1 MKVAVVIPARYAST
15 RLPAKPL
22 ALIKGKP
29 LLQWVIE
36 GARKSPK
43 ISAVVVATD
52 HLEIMELAKRCGAE
66 AVMTDPDC
74 PTGSDRIFQAIQ
86 SLEQQNQL
94 FDIVINVQGDEPL
107 ISEVEVD
114 LVLEALLEDS
124 EAMMSTLGHPLKT
137 EDLENKNSVK
147 VLMNQNSD
155 AIYFSRFPIPF
166 SRQQFIENQCDHFIL
181 KHVGIYG
188 FRTKFLKQFC
198 QHPVTDLEK
207 NESLEQLRALF
218 MGKKI
223 KVKKMNRVL
232 QGVDSPEDIVK
243 VERLL

>member
-36 GARKSPK
+36 GARKSQK

-86 SLEQQNQL
+86 SLEQKNQL

-166 SRQQFIENQCDHFIL
+166 SRQQFTENQCDHFIL

-188 FRTKFLKQFC
+188 FRTKFLKHNFLC
-198 QHPVTDLEK
+198 NLG
-207 NESLEQLRALF
+207 NLI
-218 MGKKI
+218 MI
-223 KVKKMNRVL
+223 
-232 QGVDSPEDIVK
+232 
-243 VERLL
+243 RLS